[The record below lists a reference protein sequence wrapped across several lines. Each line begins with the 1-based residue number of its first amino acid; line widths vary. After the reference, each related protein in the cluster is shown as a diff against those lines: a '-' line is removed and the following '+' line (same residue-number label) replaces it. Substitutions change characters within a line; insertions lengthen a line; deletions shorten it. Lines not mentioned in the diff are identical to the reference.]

1 MDRVSPCLELGEA
14 LDNLPFCLIPEANA
28 AWYNTHRAGTSDLSV
43 LLPHQISED
52 LGSEKFCVDANQA
65 GAGSWLKYIRV
76 ACSCDDQNLAMCQ
89 INEQVGCSLGFCPC
103 ELSLEMAPGWSGV
116 KMQVN

>member
-1 MDRVSPCLELGEA
+1 MR
-14 LDNLPFCLIPEANA
+14 
-28 AWYNTHRAGTSDLSV
+28 RAGTTDLS
-43 LLPHQISED
+43 LLLLQQISED

-89 INEQVGCSLGFCPC
+89 INEQVGLGHSRGLCVCKLSLGT
-103 ELSLEMAPGWSGV
+103 APWCVGV
-116 KMQVN
+116 KMRVS

>member
-1 MDRVSPCLELGEA
+1 M
-14 LDNLPFCLIPEANA
+14 
-28 AWYNTHRAGTSDLSV
+28 
-43 LLPHQISED
+43 LLPLQISED

-89 INEQVGCSLGFCPC
+89 INEQVGLGCSPGFCPC
-103 ELSLEMAPGWSGV
+103 ELFVETAPGWSGV
-116 KMQVN
+116 KMRVSQVSNKVMGHLLSSVLPQGVAI